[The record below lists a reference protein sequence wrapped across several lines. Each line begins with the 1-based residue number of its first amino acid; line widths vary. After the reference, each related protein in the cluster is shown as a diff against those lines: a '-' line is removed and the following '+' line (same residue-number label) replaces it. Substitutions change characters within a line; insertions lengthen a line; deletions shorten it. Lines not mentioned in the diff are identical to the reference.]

1 MPRVKRVDRPV
12 RLEITLPESVSAA
25 VELELFSDIEG
36 RVPYGARSKLLEQLL
51 RQWLASRG
59 VSL

>member
-25 VELELFSDIEG
+25 VELELFSDIES
-36 RVPYGARSKLLEQLL
+36 RVPYGARSKLIEQLL
-51 RQWLASRG
+51 RQWLTSRG

>member
-36 RVPYGARSKLLEQLL
+36 RVPYGSRSKLLEQLL
-51 RQWLASRG
+51 RQWLTSRG

>member
-51 RQWLASRG
+51 RQWLTSRG

>member
-36 RVPYGARSKLLEQLL
+36 RVPYGARSKLIEQLL
-51 RQWLASRG
+51 RGWLESRG
-59 VSL
+59 VAL

>member
-36 RVPYGARSKLLEQLL
+36 RVPYGARSKLIEQLL
-51 RQWLASRG
+51 RSWLESRG
-59 VSL
+59 VAL

>member
-36 RVPYGARSKLLEQLL
+36 RVPYGARSKLIEQLL

>member
-36 RVPYGARSKLLEQLL
+36 RVPYGARSKLIEQLL
-51 RQWLASRG
+51 RGWLESHG
-59 VSL
+59 VAL

>member
-51 RQWLASRG
+51 RQWLSSRG

>member
-36 RVPYGARSKLLEQLL
+36 RVPYGARSKLIEQLL
-51 RQWLASRG
+51 RQWLSSRG

>member
-36 RVPYGARSKLLEQLL
+36 RVPYGARSKLIEQLL
-51 RQWLASRG
+51 RDWLAARK
-59 VSL
+59 VIL

>member
-1 MPRVKRVDRPV
+1 MPRIKRVDRPV

-36 RVPYGARSKLLEQLL
+36 RVPYGARSKLIEQLL
-51 RQWLASRG
+51 RDWLASRK
-59 VSL
+59 VIL

>member
-36 RVPYGARSKLLEQLL
+36 RVPYGARSKLIEQLL
-51 RQWLASRG
+51 RQWLTSRG